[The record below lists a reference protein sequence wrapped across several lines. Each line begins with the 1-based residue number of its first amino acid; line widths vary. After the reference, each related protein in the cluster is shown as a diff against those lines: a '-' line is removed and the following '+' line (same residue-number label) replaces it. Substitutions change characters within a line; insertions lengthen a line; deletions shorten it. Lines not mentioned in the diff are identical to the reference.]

1 MFIAIVKFYF
11 DKIIFTHFMK
21 LLLQYLKPYKWQLIL
36 AMVLA
41 AINQTFSLL
50 DPTIFGKIID
60 YLNTSGELNKSS
72 GYIIHQNISTSA
84 FTKHML
90 FLLGLSIAVA
100 MVSRIAKS
108 FQDYV
113 VNVVVQKFG
122 ATVFTDGLKHSMRLP
137 YQEFADQRSGE
148 TLNILQKVRQ
158 DCSQFI
164 GYFINVL
171 FPVLIGVVFLFVV
184 AFSIHWGL
192 IVVYIIGIVVLALL
206 VNILS
211 KKIKAIQGK
220 IVKETAALAGSTTET
235 LRNIELIKSLGLTHQ
250 EVKRLNSNTFKIL
263 GLELSKVKRVRSIAF
278 LQGTTVHFLRICIL
292 FILTWLVF
300 GGKLTTGQL
309 ISMQFYSFFI
319 FGPLQELGGI
329 ITSYR
334 EAETSINNFDLL
346 MKKQADKKP
355 ENPIAIGEIEHLR
368 FEGISFQHKTAQY
381 KALENI
387 SFNVNKGETIAFV
400 GPSGAGKSTLVKLL
414 VGLYTPQEGNI
425 FYNEQNGSDIDFDA
439 LRGQIGFVT
448 QDTQLFSGTIKENLL
463 FAAPSATDEDLLDAL
478 HKASCENLLNR
489 AENGLDTVIGE
500 GGLKLS
506 GGEKQ
511 RLSIAR
517 ALIRKPKLLIFD
529 EATSALD
536 SLTEEAITN
545 TIRAISSEKSQ
556 ITVLIAHRL
565 STIMHADRIF
575 VLEKGQVIETGNHNN
590 LLVEKGLYY
599 AMWRQQIG
607 ERKNG

>member
-1 MFIAIVKFYF
+1 
-11 DKIIFTHFMK
+11 MK
-21 LLLQYLKPYKWQLIL
+21 LLIQYLKPYKWQLVL
-36 AMVLA
+36 AMLLA
-41 AINQTFSLL
+41 AINQIFSLL

-60 YLNTSGELNKSS
+60 FLNTSGELNKSS
-72 GYIIHQNISTSA
+72 GYIIHPNISSSE
-84 FTKHML
+84 FTQHML
-90 FLLGLSIAVA
+90 LLLGLSIAVA

-148 TLNILQKVRQ
+148 TLNVLQKVRQ

-171 FPVLIGVVFLFVV
+171 FPIVIGVVFLFIV
-184 AFSIHWGL
+184 AISIHWSL
-192 IVVYIIGIVVLALL
+192 IIVYLAGILLLAFL
-206 VNILS
+206 VNMLS
-211 KKIKAIQGK
+211 KKIKIIQGK
-220 IVKETAALAGSTTET
+220 IVKETASLAGSTTET
-235 LRNIELIKSLGLTHQ
+235 LRNIELIKSLGLTQQ
-250 EVKRLNSNTFKIL
+250 EVKRLNTNTFKIL

-319 FGPLQELGGI
+319 FGPLQELGSI

-334 EAETSINNFDLL
+334 EAETSINNFDVL
-346 MKKQADKKP
+346 MKKPADKKP
-355 ENPIAIGEIEHLR
+355 DNPVEIGEIEHLR
-368 FEGISFQHKTAQY
+368 FNSISFKHKTAQF

-414 VGLYTPQEGNI
+414 VGLYTPQEGQI
-425 FYNEQNGSDIDFDA
+425 FYNEKNGTEIDFDA

-463 FAAPSATDEDLLDAL
+463 FAAPAATENDLYDAL

-489 AENGLDTVIGE
+489 AEKGLDTVIGE

-517 ALIRKPKLLIFD
+517 ALIRKPRLLIFD

-545 TIRAISSEKSQ
+545 TIRAISAEKSQ
-556 ITVLIAHRL
+556 
-565 STIMHADRIF
+565 
-575 VLEKGQVIETGNHNN
+575 
-590 LLVEKGLYY
+590 
-599 AMWRQQIG
+599 
-607 ERKNG
+607 